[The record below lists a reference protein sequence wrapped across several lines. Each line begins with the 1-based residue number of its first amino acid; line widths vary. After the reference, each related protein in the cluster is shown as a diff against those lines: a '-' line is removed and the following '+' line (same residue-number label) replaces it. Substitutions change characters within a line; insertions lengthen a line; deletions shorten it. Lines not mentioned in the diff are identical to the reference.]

1 MEITERGLQFI
12 RDREGFR
19 HDAYQ
24 DQAGVWTIGYGHT
37 EGVEPGDTISLADA
51 ELLFRSEVAKFE
63 HCVIE
68 ALDDHG
74 IKVLRPHEFDA
85 LVSLTYNIGCA
96 AFRRSTVLRRLG
108 QGDRKGAA
116 DAILMWDKITVAGQ
130 KVTNHG
136 LARRRRMEKA
146 LFLDG

>member
-1 MEITERGLQFI
+1 MEITERGRQFI

-37 EGVEPGDTISLADA
+37 EGVKPGDTISLADA
-51 ELLFRSEVAKFE
+51 ELLFHKEIEKFE
-63 HCVIE
+63 NCVIG
-68 ALDDHG
+68 ALEDHG
-74 IKVLRPHEFDA
+74 ITCLKPHEFDA

-96 AFRRSTVLRRLG
+96 GFRRSTVLRRLG
-108 QGDRKGAA
+108 RGDIKGAA
-116 DAILMWDKITVAGQ
+116 DAILMWDKITVGGQ
-130 KVTNHG
+130 KFSNYG

-146 LFLDG
+146 LFLGE